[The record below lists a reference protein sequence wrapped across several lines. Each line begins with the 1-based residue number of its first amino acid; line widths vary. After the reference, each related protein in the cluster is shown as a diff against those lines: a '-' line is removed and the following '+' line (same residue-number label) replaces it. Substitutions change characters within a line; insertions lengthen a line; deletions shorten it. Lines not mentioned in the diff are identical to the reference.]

1 MYITPIWLSIQP
13 ILTKRRNTKWDIQ
26 KTSQCW
32 FACNG
37 GIRPQEYRNRLNTS
51 QCLYCLWLWEP
62 LWLPS
67 HPAPT
72 EIRSQKNQ
80 ISTNPANAVL
90 LMPHKAY
97 SKFAICKRA
106 YPNHFYRPK
115 WDFGKQNKPNMALT
129 NLVFLWTGDSVVIL
143 TQTKQSMAVAKIAV
157 NSSQS
162 TGRNFGSWSVY
173 SMLSL
178 ATTWR

>member
-1 MYITPIWLSIQP
+1 MFLLEVQLPEFHESPPPCNKCFKCILPLYGSPFNQCQQRGEIQNE
-13 ILTKRRNTKWDIQ
+13 ISRRPANAELPVPTRNPVAAPSS
-26 KTSQCW
+26 T
-32 FACNG
+32 ANG
-37 GIRPQEYRNRLNTS
+37 GIRPQEYRNLLNTS

-115 WDFGKQNKPNMALT
+115 
-129 NLVFLWTGDSVVIL
+129 
-143 TQTKQSMAVAKIAV
+143 
-157 NSSQS
+157 
-162 TGRNFGSWSVY
+162 
-173 SMLSL
+173 
-178 ATTWR
+178 